1 MLKISKLDINLPLEL
16 VKTCAALADSQ
27 LCKFVATNEEGEFQH
42 SIEVKNKEDGVISLE
57 LSNLEIGYESGRFV
71 AQIMKVFQVFQGTI
85 GAPQNYTSQ
94 HDLSQDSALK
104 PPADGAVQTGWAGVK
119 AGHPTSSSFV
129 DLTESS
135 EKRIVSDKD
144 TNSHRSIQTIPT
156 PITIQDNAKLE
167 NRFNE
172 VGNNSRTSEGEASS
186 TVSPVHLYKNL
197 CSKRPASSSIK
208 GQETMPLKRP
218 CTLPQASD
226 TITEVDIH
234 ETPESHGEDSQSNDN
249 KDIALNTKL
258 ICSIQDTV
266 EVKQELV
273 DIDIGSVMQ
282 HVDVPA
288 GFESS
293 VSSNQPMWSM
303 QPREHS
309 NLPPMIP
316 TWQHSLDGSH
326 SQDMP
331 STSVQPAARGKN
343 STYASQQKRFTPK
356 DDLMLLREVITL
368 NPFAGGRAKWEE
380 VVTNLNVCSH
390 SSFNIKSCQARVR
403 TLKLAFQEK
412 TMQSLK
418 ASGTD
423 EELTERESL
432 LQELL
437 YLLEE
442 NAATENSEKE
452 KKKREEKE
460 NVDKGLKVREAA
472 MLSQRRKPEPADV
485 EETQQPSTSTQP
497 STSKRRHSSPSFEEY
512 FELRRRQQE
521 LETQRFQ
528 HETQRLEQ
536 ERARDEKMFAML
548 AKLIE
553 KNKN

>member
-343 STYASQQKRFTPK
+343 
-356 DDLMLLREVITL
+356 
-368 NPFAGGRAKWEE
+368 
-380 VVTNLNVCSH
+380 
-390 SSFNIKSCQARVR
+390 
-403 TLKLAFQEK
+403 
-412 TMQSLK
+412 MQSSQRKRTVIKPSNVIRLK
-418 ASGTD
+418 AAIMKYAGPIVPIRGLVRAQGNGFLAKISYGQIMD
-423 EELTERESL
+423 IMMELSKKGLGCCLAWRNTQCFVKQLPQKCTGKLPSYVSQEDYEGYYSRKDNYFDKLSTGIKCGLIQSTERLIGKECTRL
-432 LQELL
+432 LGQM
-437 YLLEE
+437 YL
-442 NAATENSEKE
+442 
-452 KKKREEKE
+452 
-460 NVDKGLKVREAA
+460 G
-472 MLSQRRKPEPADV
+472 
-485 EETQQPSTSTQP
+485 
-497 STSKRRHSSPSFEEY
+497 
-512 FELRRRQQE
+512 
-521 LETQRFQ
+521 
-528 HETQRLEQ
+528 
-536 ERARDEKMFAML
+536 
-548 AKLIE
+548 
-553 KNKN
+553 

>member
-94 HDLSQDSALK
+94 HDPSQDSALK
-104 PPADGAVQTGWAGVK
+104 PSADGAVQTGWAGVK

-197 CSKRPASSSIK
+197 CAKRPASSSIK

-218 CTLPQASD
+218 CTLPQPSD

-293 VSSNQPMWSM
+293 SVSSNQPMWSM

-309 NLPPMIP
+309 NQIPPMIP

-331 STSVQPAARGKN
+331 STSVQPSARGKN
-343 STYASQQKRFTPK
+343 SLSYLPRPRILWTRQEVLLLINMCAEERIQKQLQDNYHNLKVYLQLSQ
-356 DDLMLLREVITL
+356 M
-368 NPFAGGRAKWEE
+368 
-380 VVTNLNVCSH
+380 
-390 SSFNIKSCQARVR
+390 
-403 TLKLAFQEK
+403 LKLKQFDK
-412 TMQSLK
+412 TPDQCRFKIKNLK
-418 ASGTD
+418 
-423 EELTERESL
+423 
-432 LQELL
+432 
-437 YLLEE
+437 
-442 NAATENSEKE
+442 
-452 KKKREEKE
+452 
-460 NVDKGLKVREAA
+460 
-472 MLSQRRKPEPADV
+472 M
-485 EETQQPSTSTQP
+485 
-497 STSKRRHSSPSFEEY
+497 EY
-512 FELRRRQQE
+512 KSRRRAGN
-521 LETQRFQ
+521 LESWDLS
-528 HETQRLEQ
+528 EMV
-536 ERARDEKMFAML
+536 K
-548 AKLIE
+548 KIV
-553 KNKN
+553 

>member
-343 STYASQQKRFTPK
+343 IIETLSADAQNKEGSHKKSVLWKCVKSILGHYGPIVYVRPIQQSLRVRADELKDCMIQMEAEGLGKYLQVGSRGSSIFVKKHPQDDITWCQKYDISTDIYMKRYYTCDSYIVKTLTP
-356 DDLMLLREVITL
+356 
-368 NPFAGGRAKWEE
+368 NAKW
-380 VVTNLNVCSH
+380 
-390 SSFNIKSCQARVR
+390 Q
-403 TLKLAFQEK
+403 
-412 TMQSLK
+412 
-418 ASGTD
+418 
-423 EELTERESL
+423 
-432 LQELL
+432 
-437 YLLEE
+437 
-442 NAATENSEKE
+442 
-452 KKKREEKE
+452 
-460 NVDKGLKVREAA
+460 
-472 MLSQRRKPEPADV
+472 
-485 EETQQPSTSTQP
+485 
-497 STSKRRHSSPSFEEY
+497 
-512 FELRRRQQE
+512 
-521 LETQRFQ
+521 
-528 HETQRLEQ
+528 
-536 ERARDEKMFAML
+536 
-548 AKLIE
+548 LIE
-553 KNKN
+553 KCRYEVGEKYGNVIEELYSPKAPGLDCEDQNENV

>member
-94 HDLSQDSALK
+94 HDPSQDSALK
-104 PPADGAVQTGWAGVK
+104 PSADGAVQTGWAGVK

-197 CSKRPASSSIK
+197 CAKRPASSSIK

-218 CTLPQASD
+218 CTLPQPSD

-293 VSSNQPMWSM
+293 SVSSNQPMWSM

-309 NLPPMIP
+309 NQIPPMIP

-331 STSVQPAARGKN
+331 STSVQPSARGKN
-343 STYASQQKRFTPK
+343 VMSTLKKKVASETELKRAALLSPGPVVNIRAFMQRLGGLRSPPSAVVATIFGQLASQGCGFLYKQSKTVTFFKSYHAACHVLQQFNINTSDYELTLNLADRYLPTKTFLRLLFIHPETE
-356 DDLMLLREVITL
+356 LLRRKFPDL
-368 NPFAGGRAKWEE
+368 F
-380 VVTNLNVCSH
+380 
-390 SSFNIKSCQARVR
+390 
-403 TLKLAFQEK
+403 
-412 TMQSLK
+412 
-418 ASGTD
+418 SGNG
-423 EELTERESL
+423 
-432 LQELL
+432 QI
-437 YLLEE
+437 
-442 NAATENSEKE
+442 A
-452 KKKREEKE
+452 
-460 NVDKGLKVREAA
+460 
-472 MLSQRRKPEPADV
+472 
-485 EETQQPSTSTQP
+485 
-497 STSKRRHSSPSFEEY
+497 
-512 FELRRRQQE
+512 
-521 LETQRFQ
+521 
-528 HETQRLEQ
+528 
-536 ERARDEKMFAML
+536 
-548 AKLIE
+548 
-553 KNKN
+553 

>member
-343 STYASQQKRFTPK
+343 
-356 DDLMLLREVITL
+356 MLAETV
-368 NPFAGGRAKWEE
+368 
-380 VVTNLNVCSH
+380 S
-390 SSFNIKSCQARVR
+390 QARHN
-403 TLKLAFQEK
+403 K
-412 TMQSLK
+412 TPNLQKCVTRILGHYGPVVFTRSIQQSLRMVRADELK
-418 ASGTD
+418 ECMLYMEAEGLGKYLKIGPWGTSVFVKRMPQGQITWCQKHGISAD
-423 EELTERESL
+423 IYTRKYSMVKTLPPRIKESL
-432 LQELL
+432 IEACRSELGNE
-437 YLLEE
+437 YGDILERL
-442 NAATENSEKE
+442 TRSSDIKYPKH
-452 KKKREEKE
+452 KK
-460 NVDKGLKVREAA
+460 
-472 MLSQRRKPEPADV
+472 
-485 EETQQPSTSTQP
+485 
-497 STSKRRHSSPSFEEY
+497 
-512 FELRRRQQE
+512 
-521 LETQRFQ
+521 
-528 HETQRLEQ
+528 
-536 ERARDEKMFAML
+536 
-548 AKLIE
+548 
-553 KNKN
+553 